1 VSELRKYG
9 VLLTT
14 AKAIQFTLY
23 QIDGVD
29 IEPAATFATGDI
41 KISKDGGAEVN
52 TTNLPADEGQG
63 YSLILTLAELQAR
76 RIRLFIV
83 DQTATKVWLDIDINI
98 ETYGHASAMHAFDLN
113 DNVRPDLDAMA
124 IVLAFIKLKTDS
136 LTFTVANEVDSN
148 VITKTGFSLAATGL
162 DAIVSTATGAIEIAK
177 AMMDRVLTGLTHNI
191 PDSLGRRVRNLQEF
205 GSYEDNRVWIDTIKG
220 TSGTTDYE
228 SGTILNKVDNVT
240 DSNTL
245 GASLGLDGRG
255 IAPGSSI
262 TFIAS
267 QDAQDWKGNVWTLAL
282 GGQSISDSHIFGAT
296 VSGICTGI
304 NPPEFHDCEIGNVT
318 VPPCKFRECSIDG
331 IITLPVG
338 EVHMKGSIGESGA
351 VVDYG
356 VAVANTTVHWTNF
369 SGDLIIDNLGQNGV
383 DILDIRGHG
392 KITFNASCIGGT
404 VNWDGHFT
412 IVDDGSG
419 ITFNGDDI
427 STNVDALPG
436 LIGDLN
442 DPTAAAVAAAV
453 ATYDMGNGRTIEEAL
468 AFLRNKWEI
477 INGILT
483 VYDTD
488 DTTILWTSAMTQ
500 TAGDPVSGSDPV

>member
-1 VSELRKYG
+1 MSELRKYG

-52 TTNLPADEGQG
+52 TTNLPVDEGQG
-63 YSLILTLAELQAR
+63 YRLILTEDELTAA
-76 RIRLFIV
+76 RIRLSIV
-83 DQTATKVWLDIDINI
+83 DQTATKVWLDIEINI
-98 ETYGHASAMHAFDLN
+98 ETYGNASAMHAFDL
-113 DNVRPDLDAMA
+113 DDDVRPDLDAMA
-124 IVLAFIKLKTDS
+124 IVLFFIKSKTDS

-205 GSYEDNRVWIDTIKG
+205 GTYDDNRVWIDTING
-220 TSGTTDYE
+220 TAGATDYE
-228 SGTILNKVDNVT
+228 SGTILNKVDNVA

-245 GASLGLDGRG
+245 GANLGLEGRG

-262 TFIAS
+262 TFITS
-267 QDAQDWKGNVWTLAL
+267 QDGQDWKGNIWTLAL
-282 GGQSISDSHIFGAT
+282 GGQSISDTHIFGAD
-296 VSGICTGI
+296 VSGICTGV
-304 NPPEFHDCEIGNVT
+304 NPPEFQACTINNVT
-318 VPPCKFRECSIDG
+318 MPPCSFKNSG
-331 IITLPVG
+331 IAGIVILPVG
-338 EVHMKGSIGESGA
+338 VVHLHDCAGEFGA
-351 VVDYG
+351 ILDYG
-356 VAVANTTVHWTNF
+356 AAVADTTVHWTHF
-369 SGDLIIDNLGQNGV
+369 SGDLIIDNLGQSGT
-383 DILDIRGHG
+383 DILYLRGHG
-392 KITFNASCIGGT
+392 KVTFNASCIGGT

-412 IVDDGSG
+412 LIDNGSG

-453 ATYDMGNGRTIEEAL
+453 ASYDMGNGRTIEEAL